1 MTRLARRRESGGDVI
16 GVPGA
21 LIVGPVAAVAVAGR
35 AGVDVVFMA
44 GAAGQRRMH
53 ALEREER
60 GVVEMGLAEG
70 CVRGPV
76 AGVAGR
82 REPGGDVIG
91 VPGALIIGPVTA
103 VAIAGRAGVD
113 IVFMA
118 GAAGQRCVH
127 ALEREDRGV
136 VEGGLLPARLRGQV
150 AELALR

>member
-70 CVRGPV
+70 CVGGPV

-82 REPGGDVIG
+82 REPGGDVI
-91 VPGALIIGPVTA
+91 VFQCSLIVGALPAFPAARSADLDV
-103 VAIAGRAGVD
+103 
-113 IVFMA
+113 VFVA
-118 GAAGQRCVH
+118 GAAGQR
-127 ALEREDRGV
+127 
-136 VEGGLLPARLRGQV
+136 
-150 AELALR
+150 